1 MDQQYKTQALKNM
14 VVNRFQLKQKRKVGP
29 TSQSIRECQPKSLEE
44 WEAYYYENCVHGN
57 TSRVSGG
64 ACLSVYGRTSSPPWS
79 PSPLRSASATLQ
91 DLVIRKT
98 YEGYV
103 AEIEAVRALVEGRVG
118 RV

>member
-44 WEAYYYENCVHGN
+44 WEAYYYENVR
-57 TSRVSGG
+57 SREHIEGLERSMFERI
-64 ACLSVYGRTSSPPWS
+64 RTDVIPALESITVEECISYI
-79 PSPLRSASATLQ
+79 Q

>member
-1 MDQQYKTQALKNM
+1 MFERIRTDVIPALE
-14 VVNRFQLKQKRKVGP
+14 
-29 TSQSIRECQPKSLEE
+29 SITVEECIS
-44 WEAYYYENCVHGN
+44 YI
-57 TSRVSGG
+57 
-64 ACLSVYGRTSSPPWS
+64 
-79 PSPLRSASATLQ
+79 Q